1 MSWETK
7 LNPLLWVT
15 FGIILLKLPILKV
28 WTSALQELRKN
39 EYNEVNF
46 FPQGKLQTFQ
56 QSKENINNLWAATTN
71 TTATGAN
78 KTKK

>member
-56 QSKENINNLWAATTN
+56 QSKENINNLWAATTT